1 MRAVRFDRYGGD
13 EVLEVRDVPTP
24 SAGPG
29 RVLVRVRAAAINP
42 GEIAIREG
50 ALHDRW
56 PATFPSGE
64 GTDLAGVVEEVGDG
78 VTGLSPGDEVVGW
91 TEERASHAEFVAV
104 PAEQLTAK
112 PPELSWETAGTLFVA
127 PMAGYALV
135 QAAAPQAGETIVV
148 SGAAG
153 GVGSVAVQLAARTG
167 ATAIG
172 LAGEHNHG
180 WLRSRGIVPVRYG
193 DGQAERIREAAP
205 GGVDALADSFGGGYA
220 DLGIELGVAPER
232 ISTVIDYEAV
242 ERLGIVGTGSHQIG
256 TAEILAEIAGLVADG
271 SLEIPIARVYPLEEV
286 RDAFRELGER
296 HTRGKIVLVM

>member
-205 GGVDALADSFGGGYA
+205 GGVDALADAFGGGYA

-256 TAEILAEIAGLVADG
+256 TAGILAEIAGLVADG

>member
-1 MRAVRFDRYGGD
+1 
-13 EVLEVRDVPTP
+13 
-24 SAGPG
+24 
-29 RVLVRVRAAAINP
+29 VLVRVRAAAINP

-78 VTGLSPGDEVVGW
+78 VTGFSPGDEVVGW

-104 PAEQLTAK
+104 PAEQLTGK

-205 GGVDALADSFGGGYA
+205 GGVDALADAFGGGYA

-256 TAEILAEIAGLVADG
+256 TAGILAEIAGLVADG